1 MFRTFAVEKTDQ
13 LHDPNISLPE
23 VKECILIIDPQND
36 FHEGGSLAVPN
47 ADADAQRIADFL
59 ENRPNMPAFV
69 TMDTHDNRH
78 HIFLADSWEVVESG
92 ENPGENPPPFTV
104 ITYENDTFVA
114 NCVLPH
120 STFKNKIVEP
130 LENRNRRSTKN
141 WKEHC
146 IAYCQRLA
154 KRERPPLIIWPAHCV
169 KGTHGYQ
176 IVPVIK
182 DQLNNRNRTVEI
194 ITKGESH
201 ETENYSVFEAEMTI
215 DGDES
220 TQFNQELYEKLDYY
234 TTIYVCGQAKSH
246 CVNYSI
252 RDLVSH
258 GFPAAKLVLLENCMS
273 PVVTSKNA
281 GNNFIF
287 DMKEKGAKIGN
298 VTKMGMVRIP
308 DPIQPEFFT

>member
-1 MFRTFAVEKTDQ
+1 MFRTFAVEKPDQ
-13 LHDPNISLPE
+13 SYDTNISLPE

-47 ADADAQRIADFL
+47 ADADARRIANFL
-59 ENRPNMPAFV
+59 KERPEMPAFV

-78 HIFLADSWEVVESG
+78 HIFLADSWKVVG
-92 ENPGENPPPFTV
+92 DKENPPPFTV
-104 ITYENDTFVA
+104 ITYVDDKFVA
-114 NCVLPH
+114 NCVLPD
-120 STFKNKIVEP
+120 STFKEKIVEP
-130 LENRNRRSTKN
+130 VKNDERNRHSAKN

-169 KGTHGYQ
+169 KGTDGYQ

-182 DQLNNRNRTVEI
+182 EQLNNRNRTVEI

-220 TQFNQELYEKLDYY
+220 TQFNQKLYEKLRDSY

-246 CVNYSI
+246 CVHYSI

-273 PVVTSKNA
+273 PVGGFEPI
-281 GNNFIF
+281 GNTFIK
-287 DMKEKGAKIGN
+287 DMKKRGAKIKKVAENGKL
-298 VTKMGMVRIP
+298 T
-308 DPIQPEFFT
+308 